1 MLLDGKVALVTGGSR
16 GIGRA
21 IAVALAREG
30 AKLAINFAGN
40 EKAAEETKA
49 LVEQAGSE
57 AILLKA
63 DVSDRDA
70 DAALIDT
77 VIKTY
82 GKIDILVNN
91 AGITRDSLMFR
102 MKEDDFDAVIDT
114 NLRSVFY
121 LTKAAAKSMM
131 KKRTG
136 RIINMS
142 SVVGLTG
149 NAGQVNYAAA
159 KAGVLGITKSA
170 AKELASRGITVNA
183 VAPGF
188 IETDMTDVL
197 SDTVKESLLHEIPLK
212 RMGEPKDV
220 ANAVLFLASDQSA
233 YITGQVIHVDG
244 GLVM

>member
-30 AKLAINFAGN
+30 AKVAINFAGN

-63 DVSDRDA
+63 DVSDKDA

-91 AGITRDSLMFR
+91 AGITRDSLMLR

>member
-30 AKLAINFAGN
+30 AKVAINFAGN

-63 DVSDRDA
+63 DVSDKDA
-70 DAALIDT
+70 DAVLIDT

-91 AGITRDSLMFR
+91 AGITRDSLMLR

>member
-63 DVSDRDA
+63 DVSDKDA

>member
-30 AKLAINFAGN
+30 AKVAINFAGN

-63 DVSDRDA
+63 DVSDKDA
-70 DAALIDT
+70 DAALIDS

-91 AGITRDSLMFR
+91 AGITRDSLMLR

-159 KAGVLGITKSA
+159 KAGVLGVTKSA

>member
-30 AKLAINFAGN
+30 AKVAINFAGN

-63 DVSDRDA
+63 DVSDKDA

-77 VIKTY
+77 IIKTY

-91 AGITRDSLMFR
+91 AGITRDNLMLR

>member
-30 AKLAINFAGN
+30 AKVAINFAGN

-63 DVSDRDA
+63 DVSDKDA

-91 AGITRDSLMFR
+91 AGITRDSLMLR

-197 SDTVKESLLHEIPLK
+197 SDTVKESLLHDIPLK

>member
-1 MLLDGKVALVTGGSR
+1 
-16 GIGRA
+16 
-21 IAVALAREG
+21 
-30 AKLAINFAGN
+30 
-40 EKAAEETKA
+40 
-49 LVEQAGSE
+49 
-57 AILLKA
+57 
-63 DVSDRDA
+63 
-70 DAALIDT
+70 
-77 VIKTY
+77 
-82 GKIDILVNN
+82 
-91 AGITRDSLMFR
+91 
-102 MKEDDFDAVIDT
+102 
-114 NLRSVFY
+114 
-121 LTKAAAKSMM
+121 
-131 KKRTG
+131 
-136 RIINMS
+136 MS

>member
-30 AKLAINFAGN
+30 AKVAINFAGN

-63 DVSDRDA
+63 DVSDKDA

-77 VIKTY
+77 IIKTY

-91 AGITRDSLMFR
+91 AGITRDSLMLR

>member
-21 IAVALAREG
+21 IAVALARKG
-30 AKLAINFAGN
+30 AKVAINFAGN
-40 EKAAEETKA
+40 KKAAEETKA

-63 DVSDRDA
+63 DVSDKDA

-91 AGITRDSLMFR
+91 AGITRDSLMLR

>member
-40 EKAAEETKA
+40 EKAAEKTKA

-63 DVSDRDA
+63 DVSDKDA

-91 AGITRDSLMFR
+91 AGITRDNLMLR